1 MRRGGMG
8 HRKVRSPANLRGV
21 SGVVRSLGCSSCNQ
35 GEQNTEHIS
44 KFRNWWHHRLSHRDI
59 DRFSY
64 DLSSSA
70 IFISAAAAT
79 TIGFLRDIRFSVFP
93 HPFCP
98 SLLPAPAYLRLFHSA
113 STASGV
119 LPVWSHSF
127 SSMIKDVSSQ
137 LALYFYFCYSF
148 CDDKGNITSNLFIF
162 S

>member
-21 SGVVRSLGCSSCNQ
+21 SGVARSLGCSSCNH
-35 GEQNTEHIS
+35 GELFLQNTEHIY

-98 SLLPAPAYLRLFHSA
+98 SLLPAPAL
-113 STASGV
+113 
-119 LPVWSHSF
+119 
-127 SSMIKDVSSQ
+127 
-137 LALYFYFCYSF
+137 SF
-148 CDDKGNITSNLFIF
+148 CLNCLGSVTSLVTLLTPFVGKFTHNIFLSQYIYDRGQILDRN
-162 S
+162 